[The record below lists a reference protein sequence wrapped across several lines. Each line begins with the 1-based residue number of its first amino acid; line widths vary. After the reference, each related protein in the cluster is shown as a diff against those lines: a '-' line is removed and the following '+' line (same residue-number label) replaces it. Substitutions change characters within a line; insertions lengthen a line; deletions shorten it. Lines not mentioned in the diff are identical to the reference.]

1 MVKDMVKFSKVA
13 ISLPSENL
21 KRIEK
26 IRKELGIQRS
36 ALIDRAVCYWLE
48 NMEKQK
54 MIKQYE
60 DGYRNHP
67 ESAEDIKVIEMMS
80 ADGFKEEGLK

>member
-1 MVKDMVKFSKVA
+1 MIKSSKIA
-13 ISLPSENL
+13 ISLPTENF

-36 ALIDRAVCYWLE
+36 ALIDRAIGFWLD

-60 DGYRNHP
+60 EGYRNHP
-67 ESAEDIKVIEMMS
+67 ESVDEIKVMEKLS
-80 ADGFKEEGLK
+80 ADAFNEEGSK

>member
-26 IRKELGIQRS
+26 IRKELGLQRS

-67 ESAEDIKVIEMMS
+67 ESAEEIKIIEAMS